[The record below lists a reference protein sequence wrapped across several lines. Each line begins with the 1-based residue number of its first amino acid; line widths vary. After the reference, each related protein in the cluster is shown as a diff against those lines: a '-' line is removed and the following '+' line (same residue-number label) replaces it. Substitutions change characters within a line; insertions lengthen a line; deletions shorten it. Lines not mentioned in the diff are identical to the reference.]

1 MVWSSLPRSISYRSS
16 FHSGTGVK
24 SHYVR
29 VKTKR
34 YIARNLSQNGGC
46 AYSLGRVPYSDWAFF
61 RFLRPRGASKAPLVY
76 PLATE
81 IIHNNVLIISNSW
94 TNLIDTMT

>member
-1 MVWSSLPRSISYRSS
+1 MADARTHWVVYPIQ
-16 FHSGTGVK
+16 TG
-24 SHYVR
+24 
-29 VKTKR
+29 
-34 YIARNLSQNGGC
+34 L
-46 AYSLGRVPYSDWAFF
+46 FF

>member
-1 MVWSSLPRSISYRSS
+1 MADARTHWVVYPIQ
-16 FHSGTGVK
+16 TG
-24 SHYVR
+24 
-29 VKTKR
+29 
-34 YIARNLSQNGGC
+34 L
-46 AYSLGRVPYSDWAFF
+46 FF

-81 IIHNNVLIISNSW
+81 IIHNNVLIIYNSW